1 MAGCDKKILNRLK
14 RTEGQLRGIQK
25 MIEEEKECAD
35 VITQLSA
42 VSSSVN
48 RIMGIIVAEN
58 LKNCLENPDNDLES
72 QNKKIEQAIQL
83 IVKK

>member
-1 MAGCDKKILNRLK
+1 MTACNKDILNRLK

-25 MIEEEKECAD
+25 MIEDEKECVD

-58 LKNCLENPDNDLES
+58 LKNCLENPDSDTET
-72 QNKKIEQAIQL
+72 QKQKIEQAVQP

>member
-1 MAGCDKKILNRLK
+1 MTACNKDILNRLK

-25 MIEEEKECAD
+25 MIEDDKECVD

-58 LKNCLENPDNDLES
+58 LKNCLENPDSDTET
-72 QNKKIEQAIQL
+72 QKQKIDQAVQL

>member
-1 MAGCDKKILNRLK
+1 MTACNKDILNRLK

-25 MIEEEKECAD
+25 MIEDEKECVD

-48 RIMGIIVAEN
+48 RIMGNIVAEN
-58 LKNCLENPDNDLES
+58 LKNCLENPDSDTET
-72 QNKKIEQAIQL
+72 QKQKIDQAVQL